1 MSYHTFKTS
10 IQQMIGYRSGRTFD
24 AMMQAA
30 GSTTKLIMRE
40 KQCKLLGDIKRSGI
54 GTNDVEHAVRKLPL
68 SDSAKQKLRIKIMTA
83 KIKDAHQVQHKQR
96 AENFR
101 VWRMCRKR
109 IPGYL
114 LQGYLHLWKNYT
126 SQFRTS
132 VSKRH
137 AQKLSH
143 LKTKWQ
149 KKVICPDE
157 IRGISLIPDMNVLP
171 PEFSLEP
178 RLNGGLELDE
188 DEKLVLEL
196 PVKFGL
202 DKKLNLTQCK
212 IDTEEALQN
221 CSSKSS
227 CLN

>member
-1 MSYHTFKTS
+1 
-10 IQQMIGYRSGRTFD
+10 MIGYRSGRTFD

-114 LQGYLHLWKNYT
+114 LQGPASMEKLHLTIQNI
-126 SQFRTS
+126 S
-132 VSKRH
+132 VKE
-137 AQKLSH
+137 
-143 LKTKWQ
+143 T
-149 KKVICPDE
+149 C
-157 IRGISLIPDMNVLP
+157 
-171 PEFSLEP
+171 
-178 RLNGGLELDE
+178 
-188 DEKLVLEL
+188 
-196 PVKFGL
+196 
-202 DKKLNLTQCK
+202 T
-212 IDTEEALQN
+212 EALTSENQVAEKGYL
-221 CSSKSS
+221 SR
-227 CLN
+227 

>member
-1 MSYHTFKTS
+1 
-10 IQQMIGYRSGRTFD
+10 
-24 AMMQAA
+24 
-30 GSTTKLIMRE
+30 
-40 KQCKLLGDIKRSGI
+40 
-54 GTNDVEHAVRKLPL
+54 
-68 SDSAKQKLRIKIMTA
+68 
-83 KIKDAHQVQHKQR
+83 
-96 AENFR
+96 
-101 VWRMCRKR
+101 MCRKR

-114 LQGYLHLWKNYT
+114 LQGYLHLWRNYT

-171 PEFSLEP
+171 PEFSSEP
-178 RLNGGLELDE
+178 RLYGGVELDE
-188 DEKLVLEL
+188 GEKLVLEL

-202 DKKLNLTQCK
+202 YQKLNVTQCK
-212 IDTEEALQN
+212 IDNRLTLKSFFDIKKFALK
-221 CSSKSS
+221 CKE
-227 CLN
+227 